1 MLVRMELRRLFLAG
15 LFLVAAVS
23 LAMEMATRNGLGPFE
38 YVASIAIIGGLL
50 FIAFRLSRPAIR
62 RA

>member
-15 LFLVAAVS
+15 LLVAAAVS
-23 LAMEMATRNGLGPFE
+23 LAMELATRNGIGPFE

-50 FIAFRLSRPAIR
+50 FLAFRLSRRAIR